1 MKSCLVK
8 IEKGDTV
15 SYEGEKVKVLDVVL
29 TPNGINDMK
38 LVAIVY
44 ARKENGNTISATSNH
59 FEPCEDVEYE
69 EFYPTPHLF
78 KLEK

>member
-29 TPNGINDMK
+29 TPNGIN
-38 LVAIVY
+38 
-44 ARKENGNTISATSNH
+44 
-59 FEPCEDVEYE
+59 
-69 EFYPTPHLF
+69 
-78 KLEK
+78 

>member
-1 MKSCLVK
+1 MIQIKV
-8 IEKGDTV
+8 GDKV
-15 SYEGEKVKVLDVVL
+15 SYNGDPVEVLDVVL
-29 TPNGINDMK
+29 TPNGVNDMK

-44 ARKENGNTISATSNH
+44 ARKENGNTISATANH

-78 KLEK
+78 KFGK